1 MSPLIPPSG
10 APEAVPS
17 AVPAEEPK
25 PLISADTA
33 ALAAALPDPPI
44 ALPALSDS
52 APSSA
57 GAVAEAAA
65 AAVAASPPPPPVA
78 GADAVGA
85 AGGGGG
91 TPATDAGMGATTPAT
106 AVTSIA
112 PLGGVPA
119 TTTPA
124 PTGGDETQFA
134 THAVLIQ
141 QQQQIHSLEV
151 QLASSQ
157 AEIAR
162 LRRIARGGPAAMP
175 SFGTPA
181 VGGPLVGVGGAAAMG
196 FPIGAASPATGLP
209 PEPAPPRPVLVGV
222 PAGVPLGGG
231 ASSIAASAAPSSGAL
246 SLPGAPPTGDL
257 RPVGVR
263 GPAASSSSL
272 LVSSTLSLPSAT
284 GGLSLSAPSPLQP
297 PAGVPPPQATVAA
310 ASRPGPTTAAVP
322 GGSAAVTPASGGAA
336 AATTAAPA
344 APPTAAATPAS
355 GGAAA
360 GGAKKGGTSRYWTAE
375 EHARFLDGLR
385 QFGAKDI
392 KGIARHVGS
401 RSATQVRTHQQ
412 KYNLRLLREKEKAN
426 SAGGGSAGAAA
437 AGTGGAA
444 GAASSSSAPL
454 PGAHGGG
461 SHTGGNTASSAGAA
475 GARRAGTAAAANASA
490 STMAAPAASA
500 ASAGKDVKPSVGLS
514 PGAAAG
520 RGTAQAAAAG
530 SGVVAPPGARYA
542 GISPPGAAARAAG
555 AIGQATTTAA
565 AAAAALATD
574 KRPGGVMARKGQ
586 SPKRSRAG
594 KRARSSSAP
603 VAHTPAGGAR
613 PGAAGASASQEL
625 PVRSGSAVVAAA
637 LGMTPTGA
645 GLVATPNG
653 GPAAP
658 ASPKETAV
666 PSAAGEL
673 VVRDEAAASGE
684 VGADG
689 GVKVHGGG
697 DNLGGVGAVG
707 GLDETQA
714 ELLLGGRP
722 PLRRSGSSSVL
733 LSELPFLQRPLV
745 SSSGFALPRT
755 GTGAISST
763 AGPAGV
769 GVAGGA
775 GAAGSSS
782 GAAAAAG
789 TAAGLASTTVRRSN
803 SVLSLLSGMP
813 TLRGL
818 AESPSSE
825 RLLGLV
831 PPELNDVDGSH
842 VYRNGGPAL
851 SMAGAGVGGSSGG
864 LGFGIGVAP
873 SSDHAPY
880 VIGSFDH
887 LAGLSAVEDLEEPQA
902 VAMQLQD
909 AKWS

>member
-1 MSPLIPPSG
+1 MSPPIPPSG

-25 PLISADTA
+25 PLIASDTA
-33 ALAAALPDPPI
+33 AMAAALPDPPI

-91 TPATDAGMGATTPAT
+91 TPAADTGVGATMPAT
-106 AVTSIA
+106 AVASIA

-119 TTTPA
+119 TTAPA
-124 PTGGDETQFA
+124 PAGGDETQFA

-175 SFGTPA
+175 SFGTSPVA
-181 VGGPLVGVGGAAAMG
+181 GPLVGVGGAAALG
-196 FPIGAASPATGLP
+196 FPVGAASPATGLP
-209 PEPAPPRPVLVGV
+209 PEPAPPPPVVLGL

-231 ASSIAASAAPSSGAL
+231 APSIAANVTPTSGAL
-246 SLPGAPPTGDL
+246 SLPSAPPTGDL
-257 RPVGVR
+257 RPDGAR
-263 GPAASSSSL
+263 GPAASSPSL
-272 LVSSTLSLPSAT
+272 MVSAALSMPSTT
-284 GGLSLSAPSPLQP
+284 GGLPSSAPSPLQP
-297 PAGVPPPQATVAA
+297 PAGVPAPQATAAA
-310 ASRPGPTTAAVP
+310 ASRAGPTTAAVP
-322 GGSAAVTPASGGAA
+322 AGSAAVTPGTGGAA
-336 AATTAAPA
+336 AATTAAAA
-344 APPTAAATPAS
+344 APATVAATPAPA
-355 GGAAA
+355 GAAA

-426 SAGGGSAGAAA
+426 SAGGGSASAPV

-444 GAASSSSAPL
+444 GAASSSSTPL
-454 PGAHGGG
+454 PGAHRGG
-461 SHTGGNTASSAGAA
+461 SHAGGNTASSAGAA
-475 GARRAGTAAAANASA
+475 GARRVAGAAAAANASTTEVA
-490 STMAAPAASA
+490 VSA
-500 ASAGKDVKPSVGLS
+500 ASAGKDAKPSVALS
-514 PGAAAG
+514 PGTAAG
-520 RGTAQAAAAG
+520 RGTAHAAAAS
-530 SGVVAPPGARYA
+530 SGVVAPPGSRYA

-555 AIGQATTTAA
+555 ATGQAATTAA
-565 AAAAALATD
+565 AAAAAPFATD

-603 VAHTPAGGAR
+603 VAHTPAGGAL

-625 PVRSGSAVVAAA
+625 PVRSGNAVVAAA

-645 GLVATPNG
+645 GLAVTPNG
-653 GPAAP
+653 GPAAS
-658 ASPKETAV
+658 ASSKETAM
-666 PSAAGEL
+666 PSAAGGL
-673 VVRDEAAASGE
+673 VVRDEAVASGE

-689 GVKVHGGG
+689 SVKVHGGG
-697 DNLGGVGAVG
+697 DNLGGTGAVG
-707 GLDETQA
+707 GLDEAQA

-733 LSELPFLQRPLV
+733 LSELPFLQRPLI

-755 GTGAISST
+755 GTGAICST

-769 GVAGGA
+769 GAAGGA

-782 GAAAAAG
+782 AAAAASG
-789 TAAGLASTTVRRSN
+789 TAAGLPSATVRRSN

-880 VIGSFDH
+880 VVGSFDH